1 MTTLSRVP
9 EQVHC
14 TRSVLTPP
22 LEYPCG
28 FPAVMHLDAGELVF
42 RSTVT
47 GLARGQEGVVLRLR
61 VSFGTGRFSGAERGA
76 EGDPAEHRVIF
87 VATQI

>member
-1 MTTLSRVP
+1 
-9 EQVHC
+9 
-14 TRSVLTPP
+14 
-22 LEYPCG
+22 
-28 FPAVMHLDAGELVF
+28 MHLDAVELVF

-47 GLARGQEGVVLRLR
+47 GIGRGQAGVVLRLR